1 MSTTRR
7 SFIGCA
13 GAAFAALAGRGLAAA
28 QGAGLASG
36 KRRLRIGIVSDIHVT
51 NEESAQ
57 RFKAAL
63 EYFRSIGVD
72 GVCIPGDLADGGVKP
87 QLAIVADT
95 WFKVFPDNKGDGGK
109 YVEKLFV
116 YGNHDIGGHK
126 YSFPEGKDKSKEW
139 MDENATQLG
148 DHRKTFWEEL
158 FKEPWEPIWKKSV
171 KGYTFVGGSWS
182 RGPQHVD
189 GAPKWLRDHAA
200 ELRGEKPFFYI
211 QHPHPKGTIPY
222 VWSGDDGTITEAL
235 SEFPN
240 AVALTG
246 HSHAPIVDERS
257 LWQGAFT
264 CINAGS
270 LKYTCVNGGR
280 ENSRTFGQVDPKT
293 KQMFFIWGPDAMPA
307 LVMDVYDDAIVFT
320 RRDVGCGLPIGSDW
334 VVPWP
339 VGSGRGCTLD
349 ERAERT
355 PLPRFAKGAS
365 VKTSERRG
373 MNRARQE
380 TDQVVVEFPNAR
392 KADGSPARAYDFE
405 VACEIKDVDV
415 ERVFLTKRVY
425 SPKFYM
431 PEEKDS
437 KSVTCVFAKDELPKP
452 FAVNDG
458 APRETISWR
467 FVVRPC
473 DSFERKGDAIASTWF
488 RA

>member
-28 QGAGLASG
+28 QGAGLAAG
-36 KRRLRIGIVSDIHVT
+36 KRRLRIGIASDIHVT

-109 YVEKLFV
+109 YVEKLFI

-126 YSFPEGKDKSKEW
+126 YSYPEGKTKSKEW
-139 MDENATQLG
+139 MDANATQLG
-148 DHRKTFWEEL
+148 DHRKVFWEEL

-171 KGYTFVGGSWS
+171 NGYTFVGGSWS
-182 RGPQHVD
+182 RGPFHVD
-189 GAPKWLRDHAA
+189 GAPQWLRNHAD

-222 VWSGDDGTITEAL
+222 VWSGDDGTITAAL
-235 SEFPN
+235 REFPN

-246 HSHAPIVDERS
+246 HSHAAIVDERS
-257 LWQGAFT
+257 IWQGEFT

-270 LKYTCVNGGR
+270 LRYTSVNGGR
-280 ENSRTFGQVDPKT
+280 ENSRTFGVEDPKT
-293 KQMFFIWGPDAMPA
+293 SQMFFIWAPDGAPT
-307 LVMDVYDDAIVFT
+307 LTMDVYDDAIVFA
-320 RRDVGCGLPIGSDW
+320 RYDVACREPIGEDW
-334 VVPWP
+334 VVPWSNGTGHDYSFADRAKRLP
-339 VGSGRGCTLD
+339 V
-349 ERAERT
+349 
-355 PLPRFAKGAS
+355 PQFAPNAK
-365 VKTSERRG
+365 VTVSERRG
-373 MNRARQE
+373 KNRRKE
-380 TDQVVVEFPNAR
+380 DVDQVVVEFPNVR
-392 KADGSPARAYDFE
+392 KMEGSLARAYDFE
-405 VACEIKDVDV
+405 VMCEVRDFDV
-415 ERVFLTKRVY
+415 ERSHLVKRVF
-425 SPKFYM
+425 SPKFYL
-431 PEEKDS
+431 PESKDS
-437 KSVTCVFAKDELPKP
+437 KTVTCVFAKDELPKP
-452 FAVNDG
+452 FKVNDG
-458 APRETISWR
+458 LQRPTIAWR

-473 DSFERKGDAIASTWF
+473 SSFGKKGSPISTDWF
-488 RA
+488 VA